1 MVDDKEEE
9 KKGEESK
16 KKPSIEDENYLKL
29 NCKIET
35 LQPGSEIYN
44 MVKKYLDNTKKSAS
58 GYGYNN
64 LELIDA
70 FKIER
75 PGDAERYNPNGYG
88 NKMLLWHGS
97 RFSNFVGILS

>member
-1 MVDDKEEE
+1 MVDEEQKKEEV
-9 KKGEESK
+9 KKDD
-16 KKPSIEDENYLKL
+16 KKPSIEDENYQKL

-35 LQPGSEIYN
+35 LKPGSDAYN
-44 MVKKYLDNTKKSAS
+44 MVKKYLDNTKGGGGGWNS
-58 GYGYNN
+58 NR

-70 FKIER
+70 FKIES
-75 PGDAERYNPNGYG
+75 PGEAGRYNPNGYG